1 MNVSNVD
8 GASYYGVNGTAAT
21 TAKKSELDM
30 NQFIKLLTV
39 QLANQNPLEPM
50 NDRDFFA
57 QMAQLG
63 QVQGMDKLQDSSDMQ
78 QAQSLMG
85 KRVTA
90 LRQMSE
96 TGDGTTQLVDGVVK
110 KLSIKNGEYYLG
122 IQEANGGIVEVQMK
136 SLQSVAPS
144 DDVASATYLIGKN
157 VAGSGYKPGDAARTP
172 LDAIGKVIGVSSEDG
187 RTVLQVQTET
197 GNLTV
202 PLSNLSH
209 VTE

>member
-1 MNVSNVD
+1 MDVSNVN
-8 GASYYGVNGTAAT
+8 GAAYYGVNGAAA

-30 NQFIKLLTV
+30 NQFIRLLTV

-63 QVQGMDKLQDSSDMQ
+63 QVQGMDKLKEGSDMQ

-85 KRVTA
+85 KNVTA
-90 LRQMSE
+90 LRQITE
-96 TGDGTTQLVDGVVK
+96 TGTGQAQLVEGVVK

-144 DDVASATYLIGKN
+144 DDVASASYLIGKN
-157 VAGSGYKPGDAARTP
+157 VAGSGYKPDDAARTP
-172 LDAIGKVIGVSSEDG
+172 VDAIGKVIGVSSEDG

-197 GNLTV
+197 GNITV

>member
-8 GASYYGVNGTAAT
+8 GASYYGVNGTAA

-90 LRQMSE
+90 LRQMTE
-96 TGDGTTQLVDGVVK
+96 TGDGQAQLVDGVVK

-136 SLQSVAPS
+136 ALQSVAPS
-144 DDVASATYLIGKN
+144 DDVASASYLIGKN
-157 VAGSGYKPGDAARTP
+157 VAGSGYKPDDAARTP
-172 LDAIGKVIGVSSEDG
+172 VDAIGKVLGVSSEDG
-187 RTVLQVQTET
+187 RTVLQVQTEN
-197 GNLTV
+197 GNITV

>member
-1 MNVSNVD
+1 MNVANVD
-8 GASYYGVNGTAAT
+8 GASYYGVNAAAT
-21 TAKKSELDM
+21 AQKKSELDM
-30 NQFIKLLTV
+30 NQFIRLLTV

-63 QVQGMDKLQDSSDMQ
+63 QVQGMEKLQDSSDLQ

-90 LRQMSE
+90 LRNMAE
-96 TGDGTTQLVDGVVK
+96 TGNGQAQLVEGVVK
-110 KLSIKNGEYYLG
+110 KLSIKNGEYFLG
-122 IQEANGGIVEVQMK
+122 IQEANGGIVEVGMK

-144 DDVASATYLIGKN
+144 DDVASASYLIGKQ
-157 VAGSGYKPGDAARTP
+157 VAGLGYKAGDPARTP
-172 LDAIGKVIGVSSEDG
+172 VDVIGKVIGVSSEDG
-187 RTVLQVQTET
+187 RTVLQVKTED
-197 GNLTV
+197 GNVTI
-202 PLSNLSH
+202 PLSNLAH

>member
-1 MNVSNVD
+1 MDVSNVN
-8 GASYYGVNGTAAT
+8 GAAYYGVNGAAA

-30 NQFIKLLTV
+30 NQFIRLLTV

-85 KRVTA
+85 KHVTA
-90 LRQMSE
+90 LRQMTE
-96 TGDGTTQLVDGVVK
+96 TGDGQAQLVDGVVK

-136 SLQSVAPS
+136 ALQSVAPS
-144 DDVASATYLIGKN
+144 DDVASASYLIGKN
-157 VAGSGYKPGDAARTP
+157 VAGSGYKPDDTARTP
-172 LDAIGKVIGVSSEDG
+172 VDAIGKVIGVSSEDG
-187 RTVLQVQTET
+187 RTVLQVQTDN
-197 GNLTV
+197 GNITV

>member
-1 MNVSNVD
+1 MDVSNVN
-8 GASYYGVNGTAAT
+8 GAAYYGVNGAAA

-90 LRQMSE
+90 LRQITE
-96 TGDGTTQLVDGVVK
+96 TGTGQAQLVEGVVK

-136 SLQSVAPS
+136 ALQSVAPA
-144 DDVASATYLIGKN
+144 DDVASASYLIGKH
-157 VAGSGYKPGDAARTP
+157 VAGSGYKPDDEARTP
-172 LDAIGKVIGVSSEDG
+172 IDAIGKVIGVSSEDG
-187 RTVLQVQTET
+187 RTVLQVET
-197 GNLTV
+197 DNGNVTV

>member
-8 GASYYGVNGTAAT
+8 GASYFGAT
-21 TAKKSELDM
+21 TPTVKKSELDM
-30 NQFIKLLTV
+30 SQFIRLLTV

-63 QVQGMDKLQDSSDMQ
+63 QVQGMERLQDASDLQ
-78 QAQSLMG
+78 QAQSMMG

-90 LRQMSE
+90 LRSMTE
-96 TGDGTTQLVDGVVK
+96 TGDGQAQIVEGVVK

-122 IQEANGGIVEVQMK
+122 IQQANGGIVEVGMK
-136 SLQSVAPS
+136 SLQSITPQ
-144 DDVASATYLIGKN
+144 DDVASASYLIGKQ
-157 VAGSGYKPGDAARTP
+157 VGGTGYKSDDAARTP
-172 LDAIGKVIGVSSEDG
+172 IDVVGKVIGVSSEDG
-187 RTVLQVQTET
+187 RVVLQVKTDT
-197 GNLTV
+197 GNVTV
-202 PLSNLSH
+202 PLTNLGH